1 MKRHLGGMVY
11 AADSK
16 SAAARLKGSS
26 PLDATNFNKQQINK
40 MKVKEYLRVEEL
52 NKLPTFLQ
60 NYIKRDRL
68 GNRKWFRIFVDLD
81 KECSDELTVWNKKTN
96 ELMKIESTV
105 GGIIDESTWNE
116 VKEMECDE
124 DNQAP
129 FWIDKTVILS
139 DSHFSPNSKFVVS
152 AACAGLKSKIDVRA
166 NLTKLDVKEFA
177 DVFVTADR
185 LSDIYNEVAIPAK
198 DGFHAY
204 VTLNTMEF
212 GEDSSFESYVNSLT
226 MTNAILDN
234 ESKVTIIDTIETMD
248 DHGGKDSE
256 KSAIIETLKSKKVLC
271 QPHVVIKKSRFHG
284 SVTVESSPMI
294 FDDFSVFK
302 NKEINVLRIAYCDII
317 GPYHTFDDR
326 IVRSYRISKS
336 TWINKL
342 DEDEDLKNFACM
354 EVLESIVGVMNSERA
369 NTAEI
374 RNSNVVQSVL
384 IDTSVKNTIFDDH
397 EVIHCFLDNKNVIY
411 FDGVNSRHDNDQEDI
426 VNQLQAIDGTT
437 DDREFSESGT
447 HYVDEDEDFANI
459 IDSKELIKNCKPL
472 LEVVN
477 KYIDGK
483 LDQGTLAQSLFDKIL
498 YEREVV
504 EELIKNIKVKLVV
517 NYMNLPKD
525 QKIDDCRYC
534 VCSDSNE
541 IFCSDSNEITNIK
554 NNRVENYMNL
564 PEEEKEEEEKVIDDC
579 HCLDCGDLNDVDE
592 EPAHCQCCHWNRLAK
607 ELVRSPSDTEDTC
620 KEECK
625 EDTCKEEDHWLN
637 DYEFDDEEYM
647 NSPYILWSEGT
658 LASVNH
664 SIEDN
669 GVNVHNEN
677 YKKTKDRFM
686 DYWKFKKEHGFD
698 PSECWNLYRHLAQF
712 LYPRLVLF
720 KKENILLHPFGETEE
735 ESNKNLDKMIF
746 AMRVLAL
753 GDGEDEKLFWTRIQE
768 GCELIGK
775 WFLQLQW

>member
-1 MKRHLGGMVY
+1 
-11 AADSK
+11 
-16 SAAARLKGSS
+16 
-26 PLDATNFNKQQINK
+26 

-60 NYIKRDRL
+60 NYIKREHL

-81 KECSDELTVWNKKTN
+81 KECIDELTVWNKKTN
-96 ELMKIESTV
+96 EPMKIESTV

-129 FWIDKTVILS
+129 FWIDKTVVLS
-139 DSHFSPNSKFVVS
+139 DSHFSHNSKFVVS
-152 AACAGLKSKIDVRA
+152 ASCAGLKSKVDVRA
-166 NLTKLDVKEFA
+166 NLTKLDVKDFA
-177 DVFVTADR
+177 DVFVTVDC

-226 MTNAILDN
+226 MTNTIFDN

-248 DHGGKDSE
+248 YHGGKDSG
-256 KSAIIETLKSKKVLC
+256 KSAIIETLKSKKFLC

-284 SVTVESSPMI
+284 VVTVESSPMV

-302 NKEINVLRIAYCDII
+302 NKEINVLRIAYCDVI
-317 GPYHTFDDR
+317 GPYHKFDDR

-384 IDTSVKNTIFDDH
+384 IDTSVKNTIFSDH

-426 VNQLQAIDGTT
+426 VDQLQAIDGTN
-437 DDREFSESGT
+437 DDREFSDSGT
-447 HYVDEDEDFANI
+447 HYVDEDEDFSNI

-504 EELIKNIKVKLVV
+504 DELLKNIKVKLV
-517 NYMNLPKD
+517 
-525 QKIDDCRYC
+525 
-534 VCSDSNE
+534 
-541 IFCSDSNEITNIK
+541 
-554 NNRVENYMNL
+554 ENYL
-564 PEEEKEEEEKVIDDC
+564 KFSKEQKEEEKVIDDC
-579 HCLDCGDLNDVDE
+579 HCYDCGDLNDVEVSTTFNDIDE
-592 EPAHCQCCHWNRLAK
+592 EHAHCQCCHWNRLAK
-607 ELVRSPSDTEDTC
+607 DLVGAHSDNKDTE
-620 KEECK
+620 KEE
-625 EDTCKEEDHWLN
+625 CKEEDHWLN

-669 GVNVHNEN
+669 GVNVHKEN

-686 DYWKFKKEHGFD
+686 DYWNFKKEHGFD

-720 KKENILLHPFGETEE
+720 KKENNFLHPFGETEE

-753 GDGEDEKLFWTRIQE
+753 GNDEDEKLFWTRIQE

>member
-1 MKRHLGGMVY
+1 MVY

-26 PLDATNFNKQQINK
+26 PLDATNFNKHQQ

-52 NKLPTFLQ
+52 KKLPTFLQ
-60 NYIKRDRL
+60 KYIKCTYL

-96 ELMKIESTV
+96 EPMKIKSTV

-124 DNQAP
+124 ENQAP
-129 FWIDKTVILS
+129 FWIDKTVVLS

-152 AACAGLKSKIDVRA
+152 SACAGLKSKVDVRA
-166 NLTKLDVKEFA
+166 NLTKLDVKDFA
-177 DVFVTADR
+177 DVFITADSF
-185 LSDIYNEVAIPAK
+185 SDVYNEAAIPAK

-212 GEDSSFESYVNSLT
+212 GEDSSFESYANSLT

-234 ESKVTIIDTIETMD
+234 ESKVTIIDTIEAMD

-256 KSAIIETLKSKKVLC
+256 ESVIVETLKSKKVLC
-271 QPHVVIKKSRFHG
+271 QPHVVIKESRFHG
-284 SVTVESSPMI
+284 AVTVESSPMI

-302 NKEINVLRIAYCDII
+302 NKEINVLRIACCDVI
-317 GPYHTFDDR
+317 GPYHKFDDR

-384 IDTSVKNTIFDDH
+384 IDTSVKNTIFSDH

-426 VNQLQAIDGTT
+426 VDQLQVVDGTS
-437 DDREFSESGT
+437 DDREFGDSGT

-477 KYIDGK
+477 KYVDGK

-504 EELIKNIKVKLVV
+504 DELLKNIKVKLVE
-517 NYMNLPKD
+517 NYLKFSKE
-525 QKIDDCRYC
+525 QKKEDKGIDDRHCY
-534 VCSDSNE
+534 VCSDSK
-541 IFCSDSNEITNIK
+541 ITNIK

-564 PEEEKEEEEKVIDDC
+564 PEEEKEEEKVIDDC
-579 HCLDCGDLNDVDE
+579 HCLDCGDLNDVEE
-592 EPAHCQCCHWNRLAK
+592 EPAHCQCCHWNRMAK
-607 ELVRSPSDTEDTC
+607 DLVGASSNNEDTC

-669 GVNVHNEN
+669 GVNVHKEN

-686 DYWKFKKEHGFD
+686 DYWNFKKEHGFD

-753 GDGEDEKLFWTRIQE
+753 GNGEDEKLFWTRIQE

-775 WFLQLQW
+775 WFLHLQW

>member
-1 MKRHLGGMVY
+1 MLPI
-11 AADSK
+11 
-16 SAAARLKGSS
+16 L
-26 PLDATNFNKQQINK
+26 TNINK
-40 MKVKEYLRVEEL
+40 MKVKDCFRVEEL

-60 NYIKRDRL
+60 NYIKREHL

-81 KECSDELTVWNKKTN
+81 KEFSDEITVWNKKTG
-96 ELMKIESTV
+96 EPMKIESTV

-129 FWIDKTVILS
+129 FWIDKTVVLS

-152 AACAGLKSKIDVRA
+152 SVCASLKSKVDVRA
-166 NLTKLDVKEFA
+166 NLTKLDVKDFA
-177 DVFVTADR
+177 DVFVTTDR
-185 LSDIYNEVAIPAK
+185 LSDIYNEVAVPAK

-226 MTNAILDN
+226 MTNTILED
-234 ESKVTIIDTIETMD
+234 ESKVTIIDNIETMD
-248 DHGGKDSE
+248 DHGCKDSE
-256 KSAIIETLKSKKVLC
+256 ESVIIETLKSKKVLC

-284 SVTVESSPMI
+284 AVTVESSPMI

-302 NKEINVLRIAYCDII
+302 NKEINVLRIAYCDVI
-317 GPYHTFDDR
+317 GPYHKFDDH
-326 IVRSYRISKS
+326 IVRAYRISKS

-384 IDTSVKNTIFDDH
+384 IDTSVKNTIFNDH

-411 FDGVNSRHDNDQEDI
+411 FDGVNSRHDDDQEDI
-426 VNQLQAIDGTT
+426 VDQLQAIDGTN
-437 DDREFSESGT
+437 DDREFSDSGT

-504 EELIKNIKVKLVV
+504 DELLKNIKVKLVE
-517 NYMNLPKD
+517 NYLKFSKE
-525 QKIDDCRYC
+525 QKKEEKVIDDCHC
-534 VCSDSNE
+534 HVCSDSK
-541 IFCSDSNEITNIK
+541 ITNIK
-554 NNRVENYMNL
+554 NNCVENYMNL
-564 PEEEKEEEEKVIDDC
+564 QEEEKEEEKVIDDC
-579 HCLDCGDLNDVDE
+579 HCYDCGDLNDVEVSTTFNDVDE
-592 EPAHCQCCHWNRLAK
+592 EPAHCKCCHWNRLAK
-607 ELVRSPSDTEDTC
+607 DLVSAHSDNKDTG
-620 KEECK
+620 KEE
-625 EDTCKEEDHWLN
+625 CKEEDHWLN

-677 YKKTKDRFM
+677 YKKTKDKLNE
-686 DYWKFKKEHGFD
+686 YYEFKKEHGFD
-698 PSECWNLYRHLAQF
+698 PSESWNLYKHMAQF
-712 LYPRLVLF
+712 LYPRLVYF
-720 KKENILLHPFGETEE
+720 KNKNILFSPFGETEE
-735 ESNKNLDKMIF
+735 ESNENLDKMIF

-753 GDGEDEKLFWTRIQE
+753 GGSDDEEIFWTRIKE

-775 WFLQLQW
+775 YFLKFCW